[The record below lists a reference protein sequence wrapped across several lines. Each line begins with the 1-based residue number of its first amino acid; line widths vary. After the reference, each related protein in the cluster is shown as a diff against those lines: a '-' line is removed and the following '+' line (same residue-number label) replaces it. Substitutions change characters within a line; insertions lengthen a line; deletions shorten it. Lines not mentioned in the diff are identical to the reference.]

1 MIDAAALLP
10 LLVGAAVAA
19 GATGAVRALAVRR
32 GVVDVPDPARRL
44 HTAPVPRL
52 GGVGI
57 AAGLAAALLV
67 RTLQPTGDLDWL
79 EAPSRACLPHVVLV
93 LAAAFVVGFVD
104 DLRPRGRGLP
114 PLVKLA
120 LQAGVGALAVFVADV
135 RFDVDA
141 WGPWGALP
149 LGNSGAVSA
158 ALTVAWFV
166 AVINVVNF
174 MDGSDAIV
182 ATLAIVIL
190 AAAGGEQPV
199 AAAGVLVPLAA
210 AVFGFVGWN
219 APPAR
224 IFMGDGGS
232 HLLGA
237 AIALAPCAKLDPAG
251 QIEVP
256 GAPWVLV
263 GAALLPS
270 ILDVAGALLHKG
282 RQRIPM
288 SQAHHDHLYQ
298 RLVKA
303 TGSHGIVAL
312 RYGVL
317 TLLAVLVVG
326 PLAQAAGATAACAV
340 GGAILLAHGV
350 EGRRRARGVARLGGS

>member
-1 MIDAAALLP
+1 MIDVAELLP
-10 LLVGAAVAA
+10 LLVGAAVAI

-52 GGVGI
+52 GGIGI
-57 AAGLAAALLV
+57 AVGLAAALFVGALA
-67 RTLQPTGDLDWL
+67 RPGDADGFDG
-79 EAPSRACLPHVVLV
+79 ASRASLSSIVLV
-93 LAAAFVVGFVD
+93 LAAAFAVGVVD

-114 PLVKLA
+114 AFVKLA
-120 LQAGVGALAVFVADV
+120 LQAGVGALAVFGIGL
-135 RFDVDA
+135 RFDGAA

-149 LGNSGAVSA
+149 LGAASGV
-158 ALTVAWFV
+158 LTVAWFV
-166 AVINVVNF
+166 AVLNVVNF
-174 MDGSDAIV
+174 MDGADAIV
-182 ATLAIVIL
+182 ATVAIVVL
-190 AAAGGEQPV
+190 AAAGGEQPA
-199 AAAGVLVPLAA
+199 AAAGVLLPTAA
-210 AVFGFVGWN
+210 AVFGFVAWN

-237 AIALAPCAKLDPAG
+237 AIALAPCAMLAPEG
-251 QIEVP
+251 QVEVP

-270 ILDVAGALLHKG
+270 ILDVAGALIHKG
-282 RQRIPM
+282 RHRIPM

-303 TGSHGIVAL
+303 TGSHGVVAL
-312 RYGVL
+312 RYGAL
-317 TLLAVLVVG
+317 TLAAVLVVG
-326 PLAQAAGATAACAV
+326 PLAMATGVAVACAV
-340 GGAILLAHGV
+340 GAAVLLAHGLT
-350 EGRRRARGVARLGGS
+350 GRRRTRGVARLGGS